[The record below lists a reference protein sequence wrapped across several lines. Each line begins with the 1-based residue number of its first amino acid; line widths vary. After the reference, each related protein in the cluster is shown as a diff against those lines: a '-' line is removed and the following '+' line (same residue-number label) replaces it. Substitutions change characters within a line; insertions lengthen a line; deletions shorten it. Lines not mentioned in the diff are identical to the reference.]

1 MAPLVEFDLR
11 FDGNAP
17 GLSDHALSLSEFLE
31 PLVLLMK
38 AFKRAADSLSPEH
51 GASRPEGLR
60 RYGKL
65 GKGLDLKLVKIED
78 GCVRLKFA
86 CEYIGVEPQ
95 GDLNVAEYATE
106 RIVEQLAAFGKPD
119 AIDVPVSNSIKRFI
133 NSIPPTVIVQ
143 EYEGRVNGRVLG
155 KASIGKL
162 ERETVRTKVLPR
174 IELITGT
181 ISSVTFD
188 ASKEQVKIKTEER
201 DSIRCLANAA
211 LVDVAVSLRNEKIAA
226 QILSRKDS
234 NLLLRLTKVSEPFKV
249 IGPNDRSAHLFHRWG
264 TLLSRLA
271 E

>member
-1 MAPLVEFDLR
+1 M
-11 FDGNAP
+11 
-17 GLSDHALSLSEFLE
+17 
-31 PLVLLMK
+31 
-38 AFKRAADSLSPEH
+38 
-51 GASRPEGLR
+51 
-60 RYGKL
+60 
-65 GKGLDLKLVKIED
+65 
-78 GCVRLKFA
+78 
-86 CEYIGVEPQ
+86 
-95 GDLNVAEYATE
+95 
-106 RIVEQLAAFGKPD
+106 
-119 AIDVPVSNSIKRFI
+119 
-133 NSIPPTVIVQ
+133 
-143 EYEGRVNGRVLG
+143 LG

-264 TLLSRLA
+264 TRLSRLA